1 MEKKRM
7 TMSPGSS
14 PIRRRRLMVVVIALV
29 VFIYFFGSPFQLPAA
44 LKDVTGISR
53 ANIVQL
59 VKPKSKAIVKVDEMF
74 GLLNLVTGDSEHEHI
89 LGHTESFD
97 PTKPVDMALYAA
109 GKDDLDWNERVQDLN
124 ERYPLVVFSKSYCP
138 YSKRAKD
145 LLATYDLSP
154 PPKVIEV
161 DLRGGCF
168 FRARYDATQVKHV
181 LTRLT
186 HHATFPNVVI
196 RGKSVGGSD
205 QLQALHADKSLR
217 RMLEGAGMAIR
228 GDIP

>member
-1 MEKKRM
+1 MDTQKKRM
-7 TMSPGSS
+7 APVSGSS
-14 PIRRRRLMVVVIALV
+14 PIRRRRFIVVLIALV
-29 VFIYFFGSPFQLPAA
+29 GFIYFFGSPFQLPAA
-44 LKDVTGISR
+44 LKDVSGISR

-59 VKPKSKAIVKVDEMF
+59 VKPKSKGAAKVHEIF
-74 GLLNLVTGDSEHEHI
+74 GLLHLVTGDSEHEHI

-109 GKDDLDWNERVQDLN
+109 GANEDMDWNERVRELN

-138 YSKRAKD
+138 YSRRAKA

-161 DLRGGCF
+161 DLRD
-168 FRARYDATQVKHV
+168 DATQVKHV

-186 HHATFPNVVI
+186 HHSTFPNVII
-196 RGKSVGGSD
+196 RGKSIGGSD
-205 QLQALHADKSLR
+205 QLQAHHADKSLR
-217 RMLEGAGMAIR
+217 RMLEGAGMTIR
-228 GDIP
+228 GDIQ

>member
-1 MEKKRM
+1 MDSPNKRM
-7 TMSPGSS
+7 LPASGSS
-14 PIRRRRLMVVVIALV
+14 PIRRRRFIVVLLALV
-29 VFIYFFGSPFQLPAA
+29 CFIYFFGSPFRLPAA
-44 LKDVTGISR
+44 LKDVSGISR

-59 VKPKSKAIVKVDEMF
+59 VKPKTKSAAKVDEIF
-74 GLLNLVTGDSEHEHI
+74 GLIHLVTGDSEHEHI
-89 LGHTESFD
+89 LGHTDNFD
-97 PTKPVDMALYAA
+97 PSKPVDMSLYAA
-109 GKDDLDWNERVQDLN
+109 GSTDEIDWNDRVRVLN

-138 YSKRAKD
+138 YSKRAKE

-161 DLRGGCF
+161 DLR
-168 FRARYDATQVKHV
+168 DDMSEVKHV

-186 HHATFPNVVI
+186 RHSTFPNVII
-196 RGKSVGGSD
+196 RGKSLGGSD

-217 RMLEGAGMAIR
+217 RMLESAGMTVR